1 MVIKRKTVHYSFR
14 IDDKT
19 LSKLEEESREKRV
32 STSSLMNE
40 ILDGYVH
47 KSKHFT
53 NLGFVPVPKDF
64 LRVWI
69 QRINIQ
75 SLSKDAKKLG
85 TVIAREYI
93 SYFFQE
99 CNSKTLVEFLN
110 LWLARLGPHQH
121 KIIND
126 RFHWFAVNHDIGMSF
141 SIHLKEFLTA
151 LIESITKKPVR
162 FIEVTPNVVT
172 FSFEA

>member
-1 MVIKRKTVHYSFR
+1 MTTKRKTVHYSFR

-19 LSKLEEESREKRV
+19 LSKLGEESREKRI
-32 STSSLMNE
+32 STSSLINDV
-40 ILDGYVH
+40 LDGYIH
-47 KSKHFT
+47 RSKHFE

-69 QRINIQ
+69 PQINQ
-75 SLSKDAKKLG
+75 KSLAKDAKRLG
-85 TVIAREYI
+85 TVIAREYV

-99 CNSKTLVEFLN
+99 CNSQTLVEFLN

-121 KIIND
+121 KIIHD
-126 RFHWFAVNHDIGMSF
+126 KFHWFAVNHDIGMSF
-141 SIHLKEFLTA
+141 SIHLKEFLSA
-151 LIESITKKPVR
+151 LIESITAKPVK

-172 FSFEA
+172 FSFEV